1 MKWGE
6 FISSLLRKPVL
17 LFATATTGVNRDDC
31 LLAVAYKFMGG
42 DNGSGVLFYSAPASC
57 ALNGVD
63 YHKISMHTL
72 STRGLQAAEFTEAVN
87 NLFKMGTPFS
97 YNPAFQAS
105 ALTDMADCTPG
116 YVHDLPLLMKMA
128 SARFALPAE
137 ELDKITT
144 LPELEVMAAK
154 MAGQPLPFKRLMR
167 ANNITIDPYTDELPV
182 VTNVQILTRLW
193 EILADTDLS
202 AY

>member
-6 FISSLLRKPVL
+6 FINSLMRKPIL

-31 LLAVAYKFMGG
+31 LLAVAYRFIGG

-63 YHKISMHTL
+63 YHRITMHTL
-72 STRGLQAAEFTEAVN
+72 STKGLQAAEFTEAVN

-97 YNPAFQAS
+97 YNPAFQVS
-105 ALTDMADCTPG
+105 ALTDMADCSPG
-116 YVHDLPLLMKMA
+116 YVHDLPLLMKLA
-128 SARFALPAE
+128 SARFAIPAE
-137 ELDKITT
+137 DLDKIAT
-144 LPELEVMAAK
+144 LPELESLATK
-154 MAGQPLPFKRLMR
+154 MAGQPPPFKRLMR
-167 ANNITIDPYTDELPV
+167 ANNIEVDPFTDELPV

-193 EILADTDLS
+193 EKLADTDLA

>member
-6 FISSLLRKPVL
+6 YLTSLARKPIL

-31 LLAVAYKFMGG
+31 LLAVAYRFIGG
-42 DNGSGVLFYSAPASC
+42 DNGSGTVFYSAPASC

-63 YHKISMHTL
+63 YHKITLHTL
-72 STRGLQAAEFTEAVN
+72 STKGLNATDFRDSVN
-87 NLFKMGTPFS
+87 ALFQRGTPFS
-97 YNPAFQAS
+97 YNPAFQVS

-116 YVHDLPLLMKMA
+116 FVHDLPLIMKLA
-128 SARFALPAE
+128 SARYAIPAE
-137 ELDKITT
+137 DIDKICTI
-144 LPELEVMAAK
+144 PDLEAMAAK

-167 ANNITIDPYTDELPV
+167 ANNITVDPYTDELPV

-193 EILADTDLS
+193 EILADTDLV

>member
-6 FISSLLRKPVL
+6 YLTSLMNKPVL

-31 LLAVAYKFMGG
+31 LLAVAYRFIGG
-42 DNGSGVLFYSAPASC
+42 DNASGTVFYAAPASC

-63 YHKISMHTL
+63 YHKITLHTL
-72 STRGLQAAEFTEAVN
+72 TTQGLNATDFRDSVN
-87 NLFKMGTPFS
+87 ALFQRGTPFS
-97 YNPAFQAS
+97 YNPAFQVS

-116 YVHDLPLLMKMA
+116 FVHDLPQIMKLAA
-128 SARFALPAE
+128 SRYAIPAE
-137 ELDKITT
+137 DLDKVCT
-144 LPELEVMAAK
+144 LPELEAMASR

-167 ANNITIDPYTDELPV
+167 ANNIVVDPYTDELPV

-193 EILADTDLS
+193 ELLADTDLVV
-202 AY
+202 Y